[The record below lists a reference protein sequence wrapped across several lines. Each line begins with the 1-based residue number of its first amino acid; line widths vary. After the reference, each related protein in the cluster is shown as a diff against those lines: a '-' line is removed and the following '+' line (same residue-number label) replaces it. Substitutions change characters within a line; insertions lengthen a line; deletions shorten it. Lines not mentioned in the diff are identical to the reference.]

1 MLAPEC
7 HERDQERLKQLMQLG
22 YRYDAMGAD
31 SIFGFVEYIEQHKVA
46 LPGAS
51 KIRVM
56 TIHQSKGLEFDAV
69 FLPTLDQTISARP
82 PLYVAMYGDRT
93 KPPIGVT
100 RYMNRGLQKF
110 LSESWQIAFREFANQ
125 QLAEALC
132 VFYVALTRA
141 KRALYLYTAPSS
153 SSKKRWGSVLHSIFA
168 SEEQQAEKGAV
179 IQQWGNPD
187 WYKEVALEEPPIL
200 TAAKPNAPKRK
211 LKIRSDSRA
220 KRTLPWLRPS
230 SLSKRTD
237 LVNLGNKWRTQDHAG
252 SAIGKLVHRWFE
264 EVDGWIEDYR
274 PNKKNLIEIAASHLT
289 AEELNYIR
297 IDDWLGRFLSYC
309 KMDSIARCLSSSRY
323 DAWHRPRILKLEV
336 STERKLLQI
345 IDDQLLSGIIDRCV
359 LGFDGD
365 KVVRAELIDFKTD
378 MRPAKHELN
387 EWIQDRIEYHGPQL
401 RAYGLALQKQYGLKS
416 EDVEITLL
424 LLSEDRAVP
433 IPRK

>member
-1 MLAPEC
+1 
-7 HERDQERLKQLMQLG
+7 
-22 YRYDAMGAD
+22 
-31 SIFGFVEYIEQHKVA
+31 
-46 LPGAS
+46 
-51 KIRVM
+51 
-56 TIHQSKGLEFDAV
+56 V

-110 LSESWQIAFREFANQ
+110 LGESWQIAFKEFGNQ

-168 SEEQQAEKGAV
+168 TGEQSSQKGAV
-179 IQQWGNPD
+179 IQQWGDPD
-187 WYKEVALEEPPIL
+187 WHKEVVADSEDKSDSPKSKI
-200 TAAKPNAPKRK
+200 AKRRM
-211 LKIRSDSRA
+211 KIRTDSKS
-220 KRTLPWLRPS
+220 KRTIPWLRPS
-230 SLSKRTD
+230 SLSNRAD
-237 LVNLGNKWRTQDHAG
+237 HINLGNKWKTQDHAG

-264 EVDGWIEDYR
+264 EIDGWIEDYK
-274 PNKKNLIEIAASHLT
+274 PNKKHLQDIASAHLT

-297 IDDWLGRFLSYC
+297 IDDWLERFLRYC
-309 KMDSIARCLSSSRY
+309 KMDSIVNCLSSSRY
-323 DAWHRPRILKLEV
+323 NSWHKPRVLKLEV

-378 MRPAKHELN
+378 MRSSKDDLS
-387 EWIQDRIEYHGPQL
+387 EWTLERVKYHGPQL
-401 RAYGLALQKQYGLKS
+401 RAYGLALQKQYGLKP
-416 EDVEITLL
+416 EDIDMTLL
-424 LLSEDRAVP
+424 LLGEDRAVT
-433 IPRK
+433 IPRN